1 MRFLQVL
8 DELDFPGIDVLRTYT
23 RSIKMDST
31 SPYAFPLHP
40 KEYAPEPVPSIQE
53 WRQLWAAWE
62 LVTLKMI
69 PNSALHEKPIPLR
82 NELVF
87 YLGHIPTL

>member
-1 MRFLQVL
+1 MH
-8 DELDFPGIDVLRTYT
+8 
-23 RSIKMDST
+23 SIKMDSS

-69 PNSALHEKPIPLR
+69 PNEALQEKPIPLR
-82 NELVF
+82 NELIF